1 MPKKSKK
8 FHLIIFG
15 CQMNTSDAERLIT
28 VLKKIGYTE
37 TNDEKQADLVG
48 VIACSVRQAAVDR
61 IYGKLREWQIIKET
75 RPLIT
80 LLSGCVL
87 PTDRKKLADKFDLFI
102 DINHLDNL
110 TKDLKN
116 IAPEK
121 KLAVPNFFDIA
132 PSYIS
137 DYRAYVPI
145 MTGCNKFCTY
155 CAVPHTRGR
164 ETSRP
169 SAQIIAEVKKLLK
182 NGYQEII
189 LLGQNVNSYGLDRK
203 AEIKFPELLKKIDN
217 LGKNFWLKFLT
228 SHPYDMSDDLIQ
240 TMSRTKNLTPYLHL
254 PVQSGSDAILK
265 KMNRHYTVNHY
276 KKLIKKIRESLPD
289 MAIST
294 DIIVGFPTET
304 EAQFKETLKLV
315 KEIKY
320 NTAYFAQYSTRYGT
334 TAAKL
339 YKDDVPKTTKKK
351 RWQELNKLIGQQSLA
366 FNKKLVG
373 QEGLVLVDQNKK
385 IGQNWLNLGKLA
397 NYTTIKILTKKPLKI
412 GSFVKVKINKA
423 LNWGVEATEVKSR
436 KFQPE
441 ADRPLG
447 EKV

>member
-1 MPKKSKK
+1 MPKKAKK

-28 VLKKIGYTE
+28 VLKNIGYTE
-37 TNDEKQADLVG
+37 TKDESAADLVG
-48 VIACSVRQAAVDR
+48 MIACSVRQAAVDR

-87 PTDRKKLADKFDLFI
+87 PADRKKLADKFDLFI

-110 TKDLKN
+110 AQDLKN
-116 IAPEK
+116 LAPQEK
-121 KLAVPNFFDIA
+121 LSLSDFFDII

-145 MTGCNKFCTY
+145 MTGCNKFCSY

-169 SAQIIAEVKKLLK
+169 SEQIIAEVKNLLK
-182 NGYQEII
+182 HGYKEII
-189 LLGQNVNSYGLDRK
+189 LLGQNVNSYGLDRRQ
-203 AEIKFPELLKKIDN
+203 EIKFPELLKKIDN

-240 TMSRTKNLTPYLHL
+240 AMAKSKNLTHYLHL

-265 KMNRHYTVNHY
+265 KMNRHYTVAHY
-276 KKLIKKIRESLPD
+276 KKLIKKIRQSIPD

-294 DIIVGFPTET
+294 DIIVGFSSET
-304 EAQFKETLKLV
+304 ESQFKETLKLV

-320 NTAYFAQYSTRYGT
+320 NTAYFAQYSSRIGT

-339 YKDDVPKTTKKK
+339 YKDDVPKATKKK

-373 QEGLVLVDQNKK
+373 QEGLVLVDQHKK
-385 IGQNWLNLGKLA
+385 IGQDWLNLGKLA
-397 NYTTIKILTKKPLKI
+397 NYTTVKILTKKPLKI
-412 GSFVKVKINKA
+412 GGFVEVKINKA
-423 LNWGVEATEVKSR
+423 LNWGVEAKINER
-436 KFQPE
+436 
-441 ADRPLG
+441 
-447 EKV
+447 

>member
-1 MPKKSKK
+1 
-8 FHLIIFG
+8 
-15 CQMNTSDAERLIT
+15 MNTSDAERLVT
-28 VLKKIGYTE
+28 VLKNLGYTE
-37 TNDEKQADLVG
+37 TKDESAADLVG

-87 PTDRKKLADKFDLFI
+87 PADRKKLADKFDLFI

-110 TKDLKN
+110 AQDLKN
-116 IAPEK
+116 IAPKE
-121 KLAVPNFFDIA
+121 KLAISSFFDIA

-145 MTGCNKFCTY
+145 MTGCNKFCSY
-155 CAVPHTRGR
+155 CAVPYTRGR

-169 SAQIIAEVKKLLK
+169 SEQIVAEVKKLLK
-182 NGYQEII
+182 KGYKEII
-189 LLGQNVNSYGLDRK
+189 LLGQNVNSYGLDCK
-203 AEIKFPELLKKIDN
+203 QEIKFPELLKKIDN

-228 SHPYDMSDDLIQ
+228 SHPYDMSDDLIKA
-240 TMSRTKNLTPYLHL
+240 MAKSKNLTHYLHL

-265 KMNRHYTVNHY
+265 KMNRHYTVTHY
-276 KKLIKKIRESLPD
+276 KKLIKKIRQNIPD

-304 EAQFKETLKLV
+304 ESQFKETLKLV

-320 NTAYFAQYSTRYGT
+320 NTAYFAQYSSRSGT

-339 YKDDVPKTTKKK
+339 YKDDVPKATKKK
-351 RWQELNKLIGQQSLA
+351 RWQELNKLIGQQSLT

-385 IGQNWLNLGKLA
+385 IGQDWLNLGKLA
-397 NYTTIKILTKKPLKI
+397 NYTTVKILTKKPLKI
-412 GSFVKVKINKA
+412 GGFVKVKINKA
-423 LNWGVEATEVKSR
+423 LNWGVEATTLSSR
-436 KFQPE
+436 T
-441 ADRPLG
+441 
-447 EKV
+447 

>member
-1 MPKKSKK
+1 MGKSIKK

-15 CQMNTSDAERLIT
+15 CQMNTSDAERLATI
-28 VLKKIGYTE
+28 LKKIGYTE
-37 TNDEKQADLVG
+37 TQNEKEADLIGLV
-48 VIACSVRQAAVDR
+48 ACSVRQAAVDR
-61 IYGKLREWQIIKET
+61 LYGKLREWSLVKEK

-87 PTDRKKLADKFDLFI
+87 PADRKKLAHKFDLFI
-102 DINHLDNL
+102 DINHLNNL
-110 TKDLKN
+110 AKDLKN
-116 IAPEK
+116 IALEEK
-121 KLAVPNFFDIA
+121 LSLPNFFDIA
-132 PSYIS
+132 PSYSS

-145 MTGCNKFCTY
+145 MTGCNKFCSY
-155 CAVPHTRGR
+155 CAVPYTRGR

-169 SAQIIAEVKKLLK
+169 SEQIIAEVKKLLK
-182 NGYQEII
+182 KGYKEII
-189 LLGQNVNSYGLDRK
+189 LLGQNVNSYGLDRE

-217 LGKNFWLKFLT
+217 LEKNFWLKFLT

-240 TMSRTKNLTPYLHL
+240 AMAKSKNLTHYLHL

-265 KMNRHYTVNHY
+265 KMNRHYTVAHY
-276 KKLIKKIRESLPD
+276 KKLIKKIRQSIPD
-289 MAIST
+289 LAIST

-320 NTAYFAQYSTRYGT
+320 NTAYFAQYSSRSGT

-339 YKDDVPKTTKKK
+339 YKDEVPKSIKKK
-351 RWQELNKLIGQQSLA
+351 RWQELNKLIGQQSLI

-373 QEGLVLVDQNKK
+373 QEGLVLIDQHKK

-397 NYTTIKILTKKPLKI
+397 NYTTVKILTKKPLKI
-412 GSFVKVKINKA
+412 GRFVKVKINKA
-423 LNWGVEATEVKSR
+423 LNWGVEAKINER
-436 KFQPE
+436 
-441 ADRPLG
+441 
-447 EKV
+447 